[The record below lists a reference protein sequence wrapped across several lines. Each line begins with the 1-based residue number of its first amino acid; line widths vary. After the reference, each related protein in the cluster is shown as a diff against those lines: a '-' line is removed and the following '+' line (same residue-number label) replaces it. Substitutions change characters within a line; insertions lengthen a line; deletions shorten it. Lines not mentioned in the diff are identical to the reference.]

1 MQKIK
6 HVFDVFYVDFG
17 IEPVDRQTS
26 KISYDSMHSSARN
39 GSARFVYRSSSGFGF
54 GIWDFGNRGFG
65 IWDLDLGFSGL
76 QFSLISFYLHAF
88 AGTEYV
94 SLQETGSRP
103 RQGPQ
108 SFEGIL

>member
-1 MQKIK
+1 MDLDGSNRTEISISDTATLGA
-6 HVFDVFYVDFG
+6 HGFLGLVSDGTYVYLFYS
-17 IEPVDRQTS
+17 IC
-26 KISYDSMHSSARN
+26 
-39 GSARFVYRSSSGFGF
+39 SGFGF
-54 GIWDFGNRGFG
+54 GIWDFGNFGFG

-76 QFSLISFYLHAF
+76 QFSLIDFYLHAF

-94 SLQETGSRP
+94 PLQETGSRP